1 MKFIARSVCSLDRS
15 IDRSVVSRKLANR
28 TLTTLLESL
37 NSHSGSRVAVP
48 KVKGLESG
56 FIVQLYQKHAI
67 TGLLFETRKSERER
81 ETSKGIRPLR
91 LSGIVVGRVI
101 LQMFDRKPALGR
113 LQTCFCNV
121 EPRISVSRGIVFFFP
136 PFPYREGQSK
146 LSAASLRH
154 KIRQG
159 RITSH

>member
-1 MKFIARSVCSLDRS
+1 MLARS
-15 IDRSVVSRKLANR
+15 IDRSIGRISKIGESYFNDTIRIPEFAFWVTCRSSKGERAREWLHRVA
-28 TLTTLLESL
+28 LLEARDYRPPFR
-37 NSHSGSRVAVP
+37 NEKER
-48 KVKGLESG
+48 
-56 FIVQLYQKHAI
+56 
-67 TGLLFETRKSERER
+67 ERER

-146 LSAASLRH
+146 LSAASPRH